1 MKKLFYCLLM
11 ILVLSGCSDKKDDI
25 EIDDSH
31 LNLIFLQVSDSE
43 GNDLLDPSSE
53 MCILNPE
60 YLNSNDRNYKYI
72 CTRYYKT
79 PSNKIETEVSSS
91 RAILSQFNGKYVL
104 ELIFPPISDTYLLSI
119 KWKDE
124 IGGDELKYELLDCGT
139 KTECVAIDGVRLE
152 LAIPNE
158 PHFYRC
164 ELIK

>member
-1 MKKLFYCLLM
+1 M
-11 ILVLSGCSDKKDDI
+11 ILVLSGCSDKKEEV
-25 EIDDSH
+25 EIDI
-31 LNLIFLQVSDSE
+31 NYFNVVNIIVSDSE

-53 MCILNPE
+53 KCILNSE
-60 YLNSNDRNYKYI
+60 YLNSSDINYKYI

-79 PSNKIETEVSSS
+79 PSNKIETEVGSS